1 MIKTIGTLK
10 SFYCFLFSATNN
22 KHFQWNNMYR
32 KNILEVFVIKR
43 IVTIENVMA
52 REVLDS
58 RGKPTVEVEVV
69 TEFGDI
75 GRAIVPSGASTGEA
89 EAIELRDKDE
99 TRYNGNGVKKAVN
112 NVNEI
117 IAEKLI
123 GVNVYDQKEI
133 DRLMIKLDGTDN
145 KSKLGANAILGVS
158 MATACAAAN
167 SLEIPLAMYLGGI
180 SGSSIPCPMMN
191 ILNGGQHADNNVNIQ
206 EFMIVPNGIKSFGEK
221 VRACSEIYYALK
233 KILKDEELL
242 SGVGDEG
249 GFAPNLKNDEE
260 ALEFLNN
267 AIKKADYDGKVMIS
281 IDVAASEMYDKKK
294 KMYEFWKT
302 GEKKTAREM
311 ITYYKELIEK
321 YPIFSIEDGLA
332 EEDWD
337 GWKLMTDELGKKIYL
352 VGDDLFVTNVKRLKY
367 GIENKI
373 ANSILIK
380 PNQIGTVSETIETV
394 KEAKANGY
402 LPIISHRSGETEDTF
417 IADLSVGLNVKYIK
431 TGAPVRGERTAKY
444 NQLLRLNEM
453 ING

>member
-1 MIKTIGTLK
+1 MGIIYFIFTTNETLYNLIG
-10 SFYCFLFSATNN
+10 SRFEGLFNFVFN
-22 KHFQWNNMYR
+22 K
-32 KNILEVFVIKR
+32 
-43 IVTIENVMA
+43 
-52 REVLDS
+52 
-58 RGKPTVEVEVV
+58 
-69 TEFGDI
+69 
-75 GRAIVPSGASTGEA
+75 GRADSSSVERAFYLDKA
-89 EAIELRDKDE
+89 KELFYQRPIQGFGLANFSQYM
-99 TRYNGNGVKKAVN
+99 TNIGYHHNVWCHN
-112 NVNEI
+112 N
-117 IAEKLI
+117 
-123 GVNVYDQKEI
+123 
-133 DRLMIKLDGTDN
+133 
-145 KSKLGANAILGVS
+145 
-158 MATACAAAN
+158 
-167 SLEIPLAMYLGGI
+167 YL
-180 SGSSIPCPMMN
+180 
-191 ILNGGQHADNNVNIQ
+191 
-206 EFMIVPNGIKSFGEK
+206 
-221 VRACSEIYYALK
+221 
-233 KILKDEELL
+233 ELL

-267 AIKKADYDGKVMIS
+267 AIKKADYDGKVRIS
-281 IDVAASEMYDKKK
+281 LDVAASEMYDKKK